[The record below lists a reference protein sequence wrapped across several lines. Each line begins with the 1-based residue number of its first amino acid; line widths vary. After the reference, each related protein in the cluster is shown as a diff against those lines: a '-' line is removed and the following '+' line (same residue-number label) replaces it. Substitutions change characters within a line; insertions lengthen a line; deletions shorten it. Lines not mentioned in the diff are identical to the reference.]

1 MENQADVRN
10 RELGL
15 LLPEDTQASLIEVA
29 KESGQ
34 EKYLPF

>member
-1 MENQADVRN
+1 MENQADIRN

-34 EKYLPF
+34 EKDLPF

>member
-1 MENQADVRN
+1 
-10 RELGL
+10 L